1 MSDNVDLNEEIY
13 SQIDKELDEAAMLI
27 QNISNAYLEKKR
39 NNIYRN
45 EINLLKNKIHDILFE
60 NCEIIPE
67 GVYLKIMDV
76 LK

>member
-1 MSDNVDLNEEIY
+1 MSDNVDLNEEIH
-13 SQIDKELDEAAMLI
+13 SQIDEELDEAAMLI
-27 QNISNAYLEKKR
+27 QNISNEYIEKKR

-45 EINLLKNKIHDILFE
+45 EINILKNKIHDILFE

-67 GVYLKIMDV
+67 GVYLKIMDA